1 MERSGSGL
9 QIFAPL
15 GARRRRNSSH
25 TRRSASAPSSTHLL
39 WWHRPHPSQVD
50 IRRAAEDSNA
60 CGPPRTEAEIA
71 PSKIDFCVR
80 ARATEPAPA
89 PASVAPRG
97 CPLSLRCAHRAQDG
111 RGCGAASQDAAWAA
125 PEQRPLTTR
134 RRHMRALWLEPA
146 LHPRRSQRLLSK
158 LRAPISG
165 SLGPRGR

>member
-1 MERSGSGL
+1 MRAQNKGCLVQWTSSLPSFAWIRPKIDYVMIVSFTAGGWVQHGMERSGSAS

-25 TRRSASAPSSTHLL
+25 TRRSASAPSSAHLL

-50 IRRAAEDSNA
+50 IRRAAEDCNA

-97 CPLSLRCAHRAQDG
+97 CPLSLRCAHCAQDG
-111 RGCGAASQDAAWAA
+111 RAE
-125 PEQRPLTTR
+125 PR
-134 RRHMRALWLEPA
+134 RRTPLG
-146 LHPRRSQRLLSK
+146 
-158 LRAPISG
+158 LRQSSG
-165 SLGPRGR
+165 R